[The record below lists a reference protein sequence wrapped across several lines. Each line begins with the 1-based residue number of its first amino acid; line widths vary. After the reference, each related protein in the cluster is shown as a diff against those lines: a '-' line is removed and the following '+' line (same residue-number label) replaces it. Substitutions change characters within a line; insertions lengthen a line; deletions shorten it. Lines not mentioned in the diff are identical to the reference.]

1 MISMTSRLE
10 NIVFAIALIALIVIA
25 FFYYYDLASTL
36 TREEITRNGKGY
48 VSDEVWYVSSA
59 RNILIK
65 VFHLTPKIKGNLTA
79 SIVYA
84 SNLDK
89 MFLEECAISSGVK
102 IIDDNYQKIHAVFV
116 EFKDETQLDNFTACI
131 ERQTAVTDV
140 IYGWRIPDAENINNY
155 LNLEHPPLV
164 KYIIALS
171 MHLLGDYPTYWRIPG
186 IIAGLLIIVLAFLTV
201 SKLTGNK
208 ALAMIVSILVAFDP
222 LTKTMSSI
230 AMLDIYVALF
240 TLVAAYF
247 IVARKYNLAIVM
259 TALGSLVKFS
269 VLFLLLPLMV
279 LYVRNELKK
288 DPTPINMLVSLS
300 RFILVSVLLF
310 LGFQLMVSIPIIMH
324 IGISSWIE
332 QSLVGAILW
341 HASTKCVGAACP
353 VSSAPWDWF
362 IGANAF
368 VLYYFTN
375 GETLRAVGFWPLWTI
390 SLSLSLIFLPAYRRD
405 RRFGYS
411 SLILL
416 GLIASYVL
424 LWIIGGRTQYSFYS
438 VQFVPFVYMALLI
451 SVVYIVLD
459 NEKLE
464 KVFMDWKEF
473 FKWLWNR
480 LLDLLLIKNKSNKG
494 EQSTNTEEF
503 DEHSGL

>member
-1 MISMTSRLE
+1 MISMTGRLE
-10 NIVFAIALIALIVIA
+10 NIVFAIALMALIVIA
-25 FFYYYDLASTL
+25 FLYYYDLASTL
-36 TREEITRNGKGY
+36 TREEISRNGKGY

-65 VFHLTPKIKGNLTA
+65 IFHLSPKMKGNLTA

-84 SNLDK
+84 NNLDR
-89 MFLEECAISSGVK
+89 MFLEECAISSGVR
-102 IIDDNYQKIHAVFV
+102 IVDDNYRKIHAVFI
-116 EFKDETQLDNFTACI
+116 EFKDKTQLDNFTACI
-131 ERQTAVTDV
+131 ERKTVVTDI

-171 MHLLGDYPTYWRIPG
+171 MYLLGDYPTYWRIPG
-186 IIAGLLIIVLAFLTV
+186 IIVGLLIIVFVFLV
-201 SKLTGNK
+201 VAKLTSNK

-222 LTKTMSSI
+222 LTRTMSSI

-240 TLVAAYF
+240 TLIAAYF

-259 TALGSLVKFS
+259 TTLGSIVKFS
-269 VLFLLLPLMV
+269 VLFLLLPLMI

-300 RFILVSVLLF
+300 RYILVSVMLF
-310 LGFQLMVSIPIIMH
+310 LGFQLIVSIPIIMY
-324 IGISSWIE
+324 IGISSWFE
-332 QSLVGAILW
+332 QSLIGAILW
-341 HASTKCVGAACP
+341 HASTKCVGATCP

-375 GETLRAVGFWPLWTI
+375 GETLRAMGFWPLWTI

-416 GLIASYVL
+416 GLIASYVF

-438 VQFVPFVYMALLI
+438 AQFIPFVYMTLII
-451 SVVYIVLD
+451 SVAYIILD
-459 NEKLE
+459 NEKLG
-464 KVFMDWKEF
+464 KVFMDWKKLFE
-473 FKWLWNR
+473 WLWNR
-480 LLDLLLIKNKSNKG
+480 LLDLLLVKTRSEPN
-494 EQSTNTEEF
+494 ERE
-503 DEHSGL
+503 